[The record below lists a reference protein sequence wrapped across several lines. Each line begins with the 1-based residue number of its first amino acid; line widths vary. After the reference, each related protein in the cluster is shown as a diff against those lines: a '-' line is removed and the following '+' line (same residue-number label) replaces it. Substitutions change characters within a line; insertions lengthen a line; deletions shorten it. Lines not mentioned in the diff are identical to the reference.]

1 MLNYEG
7 GEDMDYEQLG
17 DTLKYA
23 LPMNR
28 KERFY
33 TGTVLPSLLFH
44 NGFSNLYR
52 FLEAIPG
59 FPKEVNEK
67 TTGDRFLFYTEYNLK
82 ESAGKRNV
90 GVEILAETNETPDV
104 VMHILHPAELFVV
117 IEAKMFQRLTQDVF
131 NTQMRAQK
139 EAVINR
145 LEDQYHPE
153 SIFHVA
159 LLPSTLGFQDTD
171 DYTVVNWEFF
181 VDNRALDVQ
190 ANYFYPYLKFA
201 LRNYKAL
208 RSKVSAIHRIPGS
221 AIFNEGNPDTNLW
234 VGRSGGK
241 DVIQEDVRSGKWKRM
256 LYAVSSG
263 EGPPR
268 GGRKG
273 NWLRS
278 EEFATVVANSLSA
291 SQGHLTPKEVS

>member
-1 MLNYEG
+1 
-7 GEDMDYEQLG
+7 MDYEQLK

-59 FPKEVNEK
+59 FPSEVNEK
-67 TTGDRFLFYTEYNLK
+67 TTGDRFVFYTEYNLK
-82 ESAGKRNV
+82 ESAGTRNV
-90 GVEILAETNETPDV
+90 GVEILARTNDTPDV
-104 VMHILHPAELFVV
+104 VMHVLHPAELFVV

-145 LEDQYHPE
+145 LEEQHHPE
-153 SIFHVA
+153 RVFHVA
-159 LLPSTLGFQDTD
+159 LLPSKLGFRDTD
-171 DYTVVNWEFF
+171 EYTVVNWEFF
-181 VDNRALDVQ
+181 VDNRALDLRG
-190 ANYFYPYLKFA
+190 NHFYPYLKFA
-201 LRNYKAL
+201 LQHYNDL
-208 RSKVSAIHRIPGS
+208 RSVASVIHRVPGS
-221 AIFNEGNPDTNLW
+221 AIYNERNPDRNLW
-234 VGRSGGK
+234 VGRSGGR
-241 DVIQEDVRSGKWKRM
+241 DVIEEDVRSGKWKRI

-273 NWLRS
+273 NWLTS
-278 EEFATVVANSLSA
+278 EEFAEIVEQRLR
-291 SQGHLTPKEVS
+291 

>member
-1 MLNYEG
+1 
-7 GEDMDYEQLG
+7 MDYERLR

-33 TGTVLPSLLFH
+33 TGTILPSLLFH

-145 LEDQYHPE
+145 LEEQYHPE
-153 SIFHVA
+153 RVFHVA
-159 LLPSTLGFQDTD
+159 LLPSKLGFGDTD

-181 VDNRALDVQ
+181 VDNGALDVQ
-190 ANYFYPYLKFA
+190 GNYFYPYLKFA
-201 LRNYKAL
+201 LNNYCCL
-208 RSKVSAIHRIPGS
+208 VSVRSVIHRIPGS
-221 AIFNEGNPDTNLW
+221 AIYNDGNPDKNLW
-234 VGRSGGK
+234 VGRSGGRE
-241 DVIQEDVRSGKWKRM
+241 VIEEDVRAGRWKRT
-256 LYAVSSG
+256 LYTISSG
-263 EGPPR
+263 EGPPT

-278 EEFATVVANSLSA
+278 GEFAKLVEQSLR
-291 SQGHLTPKEVS
+291 QPDVLC